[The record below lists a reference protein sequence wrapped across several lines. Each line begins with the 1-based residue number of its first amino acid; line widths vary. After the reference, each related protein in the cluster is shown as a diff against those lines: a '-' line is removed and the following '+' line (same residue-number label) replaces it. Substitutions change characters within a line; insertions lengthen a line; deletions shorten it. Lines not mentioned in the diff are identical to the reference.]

1 MSETIQV
8 KFHGLAT
15 GGSVVG
21 KVIGP
26 EGSERVG
33 MTAFVPFATPGTE
46 ADVTVTVPH
55 KRHVEA
61 TLTKLPKGKCQHFTV
76 CGGCDLQHLDYTEQL
91 QLKRDMVASALQ
103 KGGLPEVEVAKVVPS
118 APYGWRRR
126 VTLHVNAVGEIGYRP
141 RGTHDLLTPKMCPV
155 ADSTIEAFLKKGFKF
170 PAKLPHGGT
179 FYLEVGEDDQLYGM
193 LRTGMLDKEG
203 MIASA
208 EALDARVAGGVV
220 EVARNSEIRFG
231 DVDNHPTLGSFSQ
244 ANGEINE
251 KLQKAVV
258 AGAGKAETALDL
270 YAGAGNFAFPLV
282 AAGLGVTAVES
293 DIALVAAAREEAR
306 KRGMAERLQ
315 VIRERVEVY
324 LKKDPAPVEYLVA
337 DPPRTGLGT
346 LAPRL
351 TFAQNMAL
359 ISCDLAVAVRDLK
372 ALQESG
378 WKIGRVTP
386 FDMFPQTAHIE
397 LLTLLSR

>member
-1 MSETIQV
+1 MSETIRV

-21 KVIGP
+21 KIIGP
-26 EGSERVG
+26 EGSERIG
-33 MTAFVPFATPGTE
+33 MTAFVPFATPDTE
-46 ADVTVTVPH
+46 ADATITVPH

-61 TLTKLPKGKCQHFTV
+61 ALAKLPKGKCQHFTV
-76 CGGCDLQHLDYTEQL
+76 CGGCDIQHLDYTEQL
-91 QLKRDMVASALQ
+91 RLKREMVTSALQ
-103 KGGLPEVEVAKVVPS
+103 KGGLPDLEVAKVVASP
-118 APYGWRRR
+118 PYGWRRR
-126 VTLHVNAVGEIGYRP
+126 VTLHVNYKGEIGYRP
-141 RGTHDLLTPKMCPV
+141 RGTHDLMIPKECPV
-155 ADSTIEAFLKKGFKF
+155 SDPVIEAFLKKGFKF
-170 PAKLPHGGT
+170 PANLPHGGT
-179 FYLEVGEDDQLYGM
+179 FYLEVGDDGKLYGM
-193 LRTGMLDKEG
+193 LRTGMMDKEG
-203 MIASA
+203 MLASA

-231 DVDNHPTLGSFSQ
+231 DIDNHPTIGSFSQ
-244 ANGEINE
+244 ANGEINK
-251 KLQKAVV
+251 KLQDAVV
-258 AGAGKAETALDL
+258 AGAGNAQTALDL

-282 AAGLGVTAVES
+282 TAGLGVTAVES
-293 DIALVAAAREEAR
+293 DIALVTAARDEAR
-306 KRGMAERLQ
+306 KRGMTARLQ

-324 LKKDPAPVEYLVA
+324 LKGEPAPVEYLVA
-337 DPPRTGLGT
+337 DPPRAGLGN

-378 WKIGRVTP
+378 WKIGRVIP